1 MTTTTAPAARTAV
14 EIDAEI
20 TARLAAG
27 ATAYDAD
34 VAALY
39 REYQAAPLGL

>member
-1 MTTTTAPAARTAV
+1 MTTTTSPAARTAV
-14 EIDAEI
+14 EIGEEI

-27 ATAYDAD
+27 ATAYDPE